1 MRPSDNTPTHQY
13 ELVSWTKPT
22 NPYKHVKVLTLTEH
36 EAHEI
41 NRGYAINGNEKRYV
55 RRG

>member
-13 ELVSWTKPT
+13 ELVSWTKPN
-22 NPYKHVKVLTLTEH
+22 NPYKHVKVLTLTEY